1 MKRDLKIMIA
11 DDNKNILYMMKELI
25 ERNTNLK
32 IYMVVESSKDQI
44 EKMNNEEFDFIITDI
59 RRKGEN
65 ISGLDIILKAE
76 KEKRKEKFILVTAS
90 TKSEILKYS
99 DNKISENIVGYIVK
113 PFNYEALIQM
123 IKRII
128 CEKE

>member
-1 MKRDLKIMIA
+1 MKRNLKIMIA

-25 ERNTNLK
+25 ETNTNFK
-32 IYMVVESSKDQI
+32 IATTVESSKEQI

-59 RRKGEN
+59 QRKNEE
-65 ISGLDIILKAE
+65 ISGIDIIMKAE
-76 KEKRKEKFILVTAS
+76 REKRKEKFILVTAS

-99 DNKISENIVGYIVK
+99 NNKISENIVGYIVK